1 MIETKLDMKYWD
13 SLKAPAT
20 GTDAA
25 AINDAF
31 HSEAK
36 FTEQQKEELARLIIA
51 GRVRIPDE
59 TRASA
64 LNEAIGV
71 FNKDFAV
78 EEFFYTE
85 SSQVFCTWRYG
96 YKCFVHALPLYWAQR
111 GIRRVYTQLG
121 VELDDEEVMK
131 IYNSDNVYSSFFDL
145 VSETLG
151 DNRYFVTNDKEAW
164 HSFAFV
170 SYFNMWKLFGP
181 MGFNGY
187 SPYVICADIGLLTP
201 PASQWRHAALTEED
215 LCTIEELTTR
225 ARGRAYPTWQQNRF
239 MAKLAKLN

>member
-1 MIETKLDMKYWD
+1 MAKKLDMDFWNRKF
-13 SLKAPAT
+13 APAEP
-20 GTDAA
+20 TDLP

-36 FTEQQKEELARLIIA
+36 FTEQQKEDLARLILA

-59 TRASA
+59 ERASA

-85 SSQVFCTWRYG
+85 SAQVFCTWRYQ
-96 YKCFVHALPLYWAQR
+96 YKYYVHALPLAWAQR
-111 GIRRVYTQLG
+111 GIRRIYSQLG
-121 VELDDEEVMK
+121 VELDDDEVMK
-131 IYNSDNVYSSFFDL
+131 IYNSDNIYTAFFELISD
-145 VSETLG
+145 TLG
-151 DNRYFVTNDKEAW
+151 TSRYFVTDDKEAW

-215 LCTIEELTTR
+215 LYIIEELTKK
-225 ARGRAYPTWQQNRF
+225 ARGRAWPTWQQNRF
-239 MAKLAKLN
+239 MGKLAKI